1 MGSGLQFIA
10 FLSLGFYTT
19 YTSPRLHESIK
30 KNIHL
35 PLREEVES
43 DADLYLYRVGKVL
56 TSGI

>member
-43 DADLYLYRVGKVL
+43 DADFGESAYKWDLIN
-56 TSGI
+56 SI